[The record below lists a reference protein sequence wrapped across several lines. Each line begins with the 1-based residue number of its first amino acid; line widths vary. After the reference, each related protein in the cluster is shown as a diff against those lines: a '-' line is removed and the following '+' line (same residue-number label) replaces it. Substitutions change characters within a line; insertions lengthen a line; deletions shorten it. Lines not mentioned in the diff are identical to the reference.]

1 MRVVSVVFAL
11 LFLAVVAT
19 AQAPSG
25 QPVGTLAQVMRG
37 ILFPNSNLLFDV
49 QTRDPDAPP
58 EAESGGTVTS
68 TFASI
73 YAGWQVVENASVALA
88 EVQHLITMPGR
99 LCENGR
105 PVPVQ
110 EADFIKY
117 AQELGE
123 VGRAAF
129 KIAQSKD
136 RDAMIEITNQVAGA
150 CENCHVVYRRFEDRC
165 IP

>member
-1 MRVVSVVFAL
+1 MRVLSVVFAL
-11 LFLAVVAT
+11 LFLAGIAT
-19 AQAPSG
+19 AQAPSA

-37 ILFPNSNLLFDV
+37 ILFPNSNLIFDV
-49 QTRDPDAPP
+49 QSRDPAAPP
-58 EAESGGTVTS
+58 DADGGGTVTS
-68 TFASI
+68 RFASI
-73 YAGWQVVENASVALA
+73 YTGWQVVENAAVALA
-88 EVQHLITMPGR
+88 EAQHLITMPGR

-110 EADFIKY
+110 EADFLRY

-136 RDAMIEITNQVAGA
+136 RDAMIEITNDVAGA

-165 IP
+165 VP

>member
-1 MRVVSVVFAL
+1 
-11 LFLAVVAT
+11 
-19 AQAPSG
+19 
-25 QPVGTLAQVMRG
+25 MRG

-49 QTRDPDAPP
+49 QTQDPGAPP
-58 EAESGGTVTS
+58 EADSRGTVTS
-68 TFASI
+68 TFAGI
-73 YAGWQVVENASVALA
+73 YTGWQVVENASVALA

-123 VGRAAF
+123 VGRAAL

>member
-1 MRVVSVVFAL
+1 MRVLSVVFAL

-19 AQAPSG
+19 AQAPSA

-49 QTRDPDAPP
+49 QTQDPAAPP
-58 EAESGGTVTS
+58 EADSRGTVTS

-73 YAGWQVVENASVALA
+73 YTGWQVVENASVALA
-88 EVQHLITMPGR
+88 EVEHLITMPGR

-123 VGRAAF
+123 AGRAAF